1 MKTLKNRI
9 NIQTIGSY
17 IRTGGDLI
25 QVSFSNF
32 KERRNTAYSK
42 LEQQIIE
49 ICGTEKKNEILDCIG
64 EYSSTVEEIYF
75 NLGMKA
81 GATLQVNLLNNFETD
96 V

>member
-1 MKTLKNRI
+1 METLKNRI
-9 NIQTIGSY
+9 NLQTIGTY
-17 IRTGGDLI
+17 IRNGGKI
-25 QVSFSNF
+25 QISFSNF
-32 KERRNTAYSK
+32 KERKNTAFSK
-42 LEQQIIE
+42 FEQQIIE

-96 V
+96 I